1 MNIMHYLKS
10 SFVFFALLITTPW
23 IKAQNQPTTVTDID
37 GNVYKTVQIG
47 NQLWIAENL
56 RTTKFSNGKPIPKTN
71 DKANWKGLMSGGAC
85 FYDDQS
91 SNGKIYGALYN
102 WYAVRAQKICPT
114 GWHVPSDA
122 EWDTLAVALGGTKI
136 GVTRREE
143 IELLEVGG
151 KLKSTD
157 TTFWQDPNTGA
168 TNESGFSALPGGYRT
183 SGGVFEQKGSSG
195 YWWSSSISN
204 SYGSFCRFMKYNS
217 ASLNKINLSKTYGF
231 SIRCTKD

>member
-1 MNIMHYLKS
+1 MTYLKS
-10 SFVFFALLITTPW
+10 GFLFFVLMGFSLLL
-23 IKAQNQPTTVTDID
+23 KAQNQPTTVTDID

-47 NQLWIAENL
+47 NQLWMAENL

-91 SNGKIYGALYN
+91 SNGKIDGALYN

-136 GVTRREE
+136 GATRREE

-157 TTFWQDPNTGA
+157 TTFWQNPNTGA

-183 SGGVFEQKGSSG
+183 SGGVYEQKGSSG

-231 SIRCTKD
+231 SIRCLKN